1 MRRGERVNASAE
13 PSNRELGRILGGGLR
28 GRAGEAIGDESSG
41 APSSRSPDE
50 GRNFAPAGAYFAST
64 TQPAGGTPFTPPA
77 SPKPIGEREEA
88 EQKSPSEIFDA
99 TIRRPASPTG
109 TASPR
114 IQTRLKVDTADQ
126 GPCLYFGPSGERC
139 DRRALRDG
147 YCAAHLP
154 EQPSQLSPT
163 ADSTGP
169 TAEKPYQRTVKVI
182 SVLAALLGFLAPLL
196 ENIIRE
202 ILRWLHS
209 H

>member
-13 PSNRELGRILGGGLR
+13 PSVRELGRILGDGLR
-28 GRAGEAIGDESSG
+28 GRIREEAGEGFSSG
-41 APSSRSPDE
+41 RASDSPGAGQGFAPGGAYLDSRSKPT
-50 GRNFAPAGAYFAST
+50 GGFRVTPST
-64 TQPAGGTPFTPPA
+64 
-77 SPKPIGEREEA
+77 SPKPIGERDEA
-88 EQKSPSEIFDA
+88 EQKSPSEIFAA
-99 TIRRPASPTG
+99 TIRRPANPSG
-109 TASPR
+109 AASPR

-154 EQPSQLSPT
+154 AQPSQQAAS
-163 ADSTGP
+163 AASTGP
-169 TAEKPYQRTVKVI
+169 TAEKPYQRTVKVV
-182 SVLAALLGFLAPLL
+182 SVLAALVGFLAPLL